1 MNLEEFSRSDVQDRL
16 KGVILANMFSNPFR
30 NYNSLNR
37 LKKLNFKKEMNAY
50 INDKLSGE
58 TWEDVLIKDYNELI
72 CAYMDDPKSFDPS
85 KYACDTNFEPEFIL
99 SEEQKAFHGPV
110 KCHAD
115 LCGQPSV
122 LKQLSSQT
130 QF

>member
-37 LKKLNFKKEMNAY
+37 LEKLNFKKEMNAY

-72 CAYMDDPKSFDPS
+72 CAYMDDQNHSTLQSMRVRQILSLSLFCLRSRRLFMDPS
-85 KYACDTNFEPEFIL
+85 SATQIYADSRVF
-99 SEEQKAFHGPV
+99 
-110 KCHAD
+110 
-115 LCGQPSV
+115 
-122 LKQLSSQT
+122 
-130 QF
+130 